1 MCACVYFWEK
11 LGLEFADL
19 NFVLM
24 QYIQYIIDQGVAVFF
39 RWPTLFELVI
49 GESFAMK
56 SYLQSISFLPLS
68 PLDGFLGASRRRRGE
83 WGNENKIL
91 IERGD
96 IDSAHIAYVHTSTPL
111 SPLPKCIWSRIPEGD
126 AAASIGTKF
135 IFVNSTIVCRVFF

>member
-39 RWPTLFELVI
+39 RWPTLFKLVI
-49 GESFAMK
+49 GESFTMK

-68 PLDGFLGASRRRRGE
+68 PPGWVFGCKQGE
-83 WGNENKIL
+83 EEEKG
-91 IERGD
+91 GM
-96 IDSAHIAYVHTSTPL
+96 
-111 SPLPKCIWSRIPEGD
+111 GQ
-126 AAASIGTKF
+126 
-135 IFVNSTIVCRVFF
+135 